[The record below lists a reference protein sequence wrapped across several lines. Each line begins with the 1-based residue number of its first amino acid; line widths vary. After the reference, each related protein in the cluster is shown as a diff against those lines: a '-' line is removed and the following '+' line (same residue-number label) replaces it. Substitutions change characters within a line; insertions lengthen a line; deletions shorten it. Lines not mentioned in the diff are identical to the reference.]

1 MTYIDIVNDSR
12 FNELLKKYMNENSEF
27 DYREYFEHFIENLDK
42 KEILIPVLGNTG
54 RRKK

>member
-27 DYREYFEHFIENLDK
+27 DYREYFEHFYRES
-42 KEILIPVLGNTG
+42 
-54 RRKK
+54 R